1 MKKKYEELGIV
12 IDPTILS
19 SPKSLAP
26 VKKSPAGKGKK
37 PETSEDDFE
46 SDESFEFEDINLG
59 SDDKEDKPEAKSS
72 KKIKSNNKQD
82 PKTKKAS
89 EVTKSKV
96 VSPVASKKKPVAVKA
111 NKKAEKKVVQEERS
125 PVAVKNNK
133 KASKENLLKPKHA
146 GIEKKKKV
154 DGKNL
159 KVGTDKL
166 KFAVKKM
173 LKGDSPKKVSNGK
186 DALKKKAGKK

>member
-59 SDDKEDKPEAKSS
+59 SDDKEDKPEPKSS
-72 KKIKSNNKQD
+72 KKIKSNSQKQD

-89 EVTKSKV
+89 EITKTKV

-111 NKKAEKKVVQEERS
+111 NKKAEKKVVQEES
-125 PVAVKNNK
+125 PVAVKKNK

-173 LKGDSPKKVSNGK
+173 LKGDSPKKVTNGK